1 MEIGDKVRL
10 KRGKYKNS
18 IATIIDIDS
27 SNIDSSNDVG
37 VETPREIY

>member
-18 IATIIDIDS
+18 IATIIDL
-27 SNIDSSNDVG
+27 DSSNDVG